1 MRVSKRNVKNIRKS
15 LVMAILAIIF
25 SVGQAVG
32 QSGPRPSTGMKPL
45 TELAAET
52 YKGFPGGLYPGALN
66 VRPRVHDSVGQVLA
80 RQIKPLSQSGL
91 VDQANGKI
99 VLLSIG
105 MSNTTQ
111 EFSAFRSVAQND
123 PARNPRLTIVDGAQG
138 GQTAAII
145 SNGAANFWTVV
156 EQRLASAGVTT
167 QQVQVVWLKEADA
180 GPTQAFPAHAI
191 TLQRELETIARLLK
205 AKYPNLTMTYISSRI
220 YGGYAT
226 TTLNPEPYAYESG
239 FSVKW
244 LIEKQIGGD
253 TSLSYGG
260 LNPRSPWLAW
270 GPYLWSDGMIQRADG
285 LVWDSTN
292 FQADGTHPSST
303 GQAKVANLLLNFFK
317 SDPTAS
323 QWFLKPS
330 ATAIERESHNSPQ
343 GFSLYQNFPNPFS
356 AGGASPPT
364 LGLRGWRGSAFG
376 GNPSTAIS
384 YHLPAEASAKA
395 GLSAFS
401 VVKLSVFD
409 VLGREVATLVNERKE
424 PGSYSVQWNGAGA
437 PSGIYLYRLTA
448 GDFVQIKRMVLMR

>member
-1 MRVSKRNVKNIRKS
+1 MRVSDRKMTSIRKS
-15 LVMAILAIIF
+15 LAMAILAIL
-25 SVGQAVG
+25 SCVGRTVG

-66 VRPRVHDSVGQVLA
+66 VRPRVHDSAGQALA
-80 RQIKPLSQSGL
+80 RQINPLSQTGL

-123 PARNPRLTIVDGAQG
+123 PARNPRLTLVDGAQG
-138 GQTAAII
+138 GQTAAVI
-145 SNGAANFWTVV
+145 SNGTANFWTVV
-156 EQRLASAGVTT
+156 EQRLVSAGVTT

-180 GPTQAFPAHAI
+180 GPTQGFPTYAT

-205 AKYPNLTMTYISSRI
+205 SKYPNLTMTYVSSRI

-244 LIEKQIGGD
+244 LIEKQIVGD

-260 LNPRSPWLAW
+260 LNPLSPWLAW
-270 GPYLWSDGMIQRADG
+270 GPYLWSDGMIPRADG
-285 LVWDSTN
+285 LVWESAD

-317 SDPTAS
+317 SDPTAAP
-323 QWFLKPS
+323 WFLKPS
-330 ATAIERESHNSPQ
+330 ATAIGKESQNSPH
-343 GFSLYQNFPNPFS
+343 GFSLYQNYPNPFN
-356 AGGASPPT
+356 PT
-364 LGLRGWRGSAFG
+364 TNFEFRISNFG
-376 GNPSTAIS
+376 FVS
-384 YHLPAEASAKA
+384 LK
-395 GLSAFS
+395 
-401 VVKLSVFD
+401 VFD
-409 VLGREVATLVNERKE
+409 VLGREVALLVQEQKE
-424 PGSYSVQWNGAGA
+424 AGYYVVQWNASGL
-437 PSGIYLYRLTA
+437 PSGIYLCRLSVVPSARRDLVPTEGRNGQA
-448 GDFVQIKRMVLMR
+448 GDNVAMRKLILTK